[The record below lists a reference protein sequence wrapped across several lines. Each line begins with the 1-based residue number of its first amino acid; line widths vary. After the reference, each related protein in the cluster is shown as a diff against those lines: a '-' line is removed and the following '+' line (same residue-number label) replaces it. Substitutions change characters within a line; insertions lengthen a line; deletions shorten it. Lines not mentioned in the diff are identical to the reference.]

1 MHIKEHRPR
10 GSRVSAYNSRKR
22 KMSFSTRV
30 CGACCALI
38 LASQFAVASDWRTP
52 EAQLAEKIA
61 AVTGPGVIALDVINR
76 SSIAAA
82 DVEQIR
88 RELTSLLAGSGIR
101 VWQPDQAAATV
112 RLSLSE
118 NLQNYVWVAQI
129 QQATNE
135 ATATIVS
142 VNRPASTATAQ
153 SAPPLTLHVAPL
165 VSQPAPILD
174 LAIIEGSPRRM
185 LVLGAAG
192 VTIHEFKD
200 GRWVPGQSLAIKTP
214 VALPRDLRGRIFLR
228 KDHLFDAFLP
238 GLLCRS
244 TGAAPLGLNCQRSDD
259 PWPLESEDPGVSG
272 FFSPARNFFTGAL
285 VPGMG
290 KQKSAPTFYSA
301 AAVPRQNYTLW
312 VFTGLDG
319 QLHLLDG
326 INDQVA
332 TKIHWGSDIAG
343 VRTACRQTAQ
353 VVATA
358 PGEDSQDSLQAF
370 EFPDREPLAV
380 SQKFALQGTV
390 TALWTA
396 QAGDTATAVVR
407 NSDTGKYDAVQIN
420 LTCGQ

>member
-1 MHIKEHRPR
+1 MKGIN
-10 GSRVSAYNSRKR
+10 RVPAYNSRKR

-30 CGACCALI
+30 YGACCALI
-38 LASQFAVASDWRTP
+38 IVSQVAYASDWRAP

-61 AVTGPGVIALDVINR
+61 AVTGPEVIALDVVNR
-76 SSIAAA
+76 SSITSA
-82 DVEQIR
+82 DAEQIR
-88 RELTSLLAGSGIR
+88 RELTSLLAGSGIQ

-112 RLSLSE
+112 KLTFSE

-135 ATATIVS
+135 ANVAIVS
-142 VNRPASTATAQ
+142 MDRPAAGATTQ
-153 SAPPLTLHVAPL
+153 NAPPLTFHLTPL
-165 VSQPAPILD
+165 LSQPEPILD
-174 LAIIEGSPRRM
+174 LAILEGSPRGM
-185 LVLGAAG
+185 LVLSATG
-192 VTIHEFKD
+192 VTIYEFKD
-200 GRWVPGQSLAIKTP
+200 GHWVPGQSLAIKTP

-228 KDHLFDAFLP
+228 KDHLFDVFLP
-238 GLLCRS
+238 GLVCRS
-244 TGAAPLGLNCQRSDD
+244 TGSPQLGLNCQRSDD
-259 PWPLESEDPGVSG
+259 PWLLETEDLGTLG
-272 FFSPARNFFTGAL
+272 FFSPTRNFFTGAL
-285 VPGMG
+285 ATGIG
-290 KQKSAPTFYSA
+290 KQKSAPAFYSA

-332 TKIHWGSDIAG
+332 GRVRWGSDIAG
-343 VRTACRQTAQ
+343 IRTACRQNAQ
-353 VVATA
+353 VIATA

-380 SQKFALQGTV
+380 SQKLALHGTV

-396 QAGDTATAVVR
+396 PTGDAVMAIFR

>member
-1 MHIKEHRPR
+1 VYIKEHRVVC
-10 GSRVSAYNSRKR
+10 SSVAAYNSRKPT
-22 KMSFSTRV
+22 MSFSLRV

-38 LASQFAVASDWRTP
+38 IASQIAFASDWRVP
-52 EAQLAEKIA
+52 EAQLTEKIA
-61 AVTGPGVIALDVINR
+61 AVTGPGVIALDVVNR
-76 SSIAAA
+76 SSVSSA
-82 DVEQIR
+82 DAEQIR
-88 RELTSLLAGSGIR
+88 RELTSLLSASGIR
-101 VWQPDQAAATV
+101 VWQPDQAAAAVKLT
-112 RLSLSE
+112 LSE

-135 ATATIVS
+135 ASVVMVAAVRPSTVS
-142 VNRPASTATAQ
+142 STQ
-153 SAPPLTLHVAPL
+153 NAPPVALHPTPL
-165 VSQPAPILD
+165 VSQAEPILD
-174 LAIIEGSPRRM
+174 VAIIEGSPRRI
-185 LVLGAAG
+185 LVLGATG

-200 GRWVPGQSLAIKTP
+200 GRWVPGQSLIIKTP
-214 VALPRDLRGRIFLR
+214 VPLPRDLRGRIFLR
-228 KDHLFDAFLP
+228 KDHLFDAYLP
-238 GLLCRS
+238 GLICRS
-244 TGAAPLGLNCQRSDD
+244 SGLNMNCQQSDD
-259 PWPLESEDPGVSG
+259 PWPLETEDLRVSG

-285 VPGMG
+285 VPGIG

-301 AAVPRQNYTLW
+301 AAVPRQNYMLW

-353 VVATA
+353 VIATA

-370 EFPDREPLAV
+370 EFPDREPQAV
-380 SQKFALQGTV
+380 SEKLALQGTV

-396 QAGDTATAVVR
+396 QTGDMATAVIR